1 MEAIASFVQ
10 LLAPV
15 SVALIMFAQGL
26 SISPRLVVN
35 YFQDRPGVMVR
46 SLLAAIVLV
55 PIVALALLLVL
66 KPAPAVAAGI
76 ALLVSCPAAPLM
88 LSAAPQKGGASAPF
102 MASLDLSLAVLAC
115 VTVPVVLSLLSRPL
129 GFHAEVDLGVMAWI
143 LARTILGPILLGLI
157 VRAWFRERADRMG
170 PVLAK
175 AGSVGLIVVVLSALV
190 SVFPA
195 LLSMDWWSYVVI
207 ATVSVAA
214 LATGHV
220 LGPPDPHEKT
230 ALAVECAVRHPVLAI
245 TIGTMNFGPQWALP
259 VLVPCVVT
267 FIAIAMAY
275 IVMRKSDVRV
285 GSRRGSRVGS
295 ESSARFPPPPRSAR

>member
-1 MEAIASFVQ
+1 VETIVSFVR

-26 SISPRLVVN
+26 SISPRLVVS
-35 YFQDRPGVMVR
+35 YFKERSGVMLR

-55 PIVALALLLVL
+55 PMIALALILGLN
-66 KPAPAVAAGI
+66 PTPAVAIGLAI
-76 ALLVSCPAAPLM
+76 LVACPAAPLM

-102 MASLDLSLAVLAC
+102 MASLHLSLALFAF

-129 GFHAEVDLGVMAWI
+129 GFHADVDLGVMAWI
-143 LARTILGPILLGLI
+143 LSRTILLPILMGLI
-157 VRAWFRERADRMG
+157 VRAWFREFADRIG
-170 PVLAK
+170 PVLGR

-190 SVFPA
+190 AFYAA
-195 LLSMDWWSYVVI
+195 LLRMDLWSYAVI
-207 ATVSVAA
+207 AAVSVAA
-214 LATGHV
+214 LAIGHV

-245 TIGTMNFGPQWALP
+245 AIGAANFGPQRTLP
-259 VLVPCVVT
+259 VLVPCIVT

-275 IVMRKSDVRV
+275 MFLRKRGQRV
-285 GSRRGSRVGS
+285 GS
-295 ESSARFPPPPRSAR
+295 